1 MNEWLALTMLALV
14 FAFATLI
21 RVLLGPV
28 ATEPASSR
36 DTTPWWPSY
45 TTALDQAVQRQLLLQ
60 LAVSPTSL
68 QGIELPPSHPVP
80 VDRQTD
86 PVLGWRFWSLRQG
99 FSESGHTTMWLLT
112 SMNDTVWRPRVAMRA
127 TCEAGRLVPFQAV
140 PPNPFHDAPT
150 QQCTCGVYAFR
161 PESFINGIWQAPL
174 GCVVGEIKGWGRVM
188 EHQLGWRAASAYP
201 SSIFLFCAW
210 CYSEGHWTRADW
222 VGFGSLSGIV
232 VPNALTSLRRMARVA
247 ALVPDPDTPM
257 GICDRHWDAP
267 ANRPPIRGH
276 VHSAADVTA
285 RLLAD
290 YGVKEAAPPGA
301 DR

>member
-1 MNEWLALTMLALV
+1 MNEWLDLTMLALV
-14 FAFATLI
+14 FAFATVI

-28 ATEPASSR
+28 AVEPASSR
-36 DTTPWWPSY
+36 DTTPWGPPD
-45 TTALDQAVQRQLLLQ
+45 TTALDHAVQRRLLLQ
-60 LAVSPTSL
+60 LLATPTSGR
-68 QGIELPPSHPVP
+68 GIELPRHPIP

-99 FSESGHTTMWLLT
+99 FSESGHTTMWMLT
-112 SMNDTVWRPRVAMRA
+112 SMNETVWRPRVAMRA
-127 TCEAGRLVPFQAV
+127 TCQARALIPSPAV
-140 PPNPFHDAPT
+140 PSTPLHDAPA

-161 PESFINGIWQAPL
+161 PKSFRDGIWRVPL

-210 CYSEGHWTRADW
+210 CYGDGHWTRADW
-222 VGFGSLSGIV
+222 VGFGSLSEIMTTN
-232 VPNALTSLRRMARVA
+232 VPTPRARTALVA
-247 ALVPDPDTPM
+247 AVMPDPDTPM
-257 GICDRHWDAP
+257 GICDRHWDVP
-267 ANRPPIRGH
+267 AARPPIRGH

-290 YGVKEAAPPGA
+290 YGVEEAAPPGA
-301 DR
+301 G

>member
-60 LAVSPTSL
+60 LAVPPTSL
-68 QGIELPPSHPVP
+68 QEIELPPSHPVP

-201 SSIFLFCAW
+201 SSIFLVLRLVLQR
-210 CYSEGHWTRADW
+210 RALDA
-222 VGFGSLSGIV
+222 SGLGRV
-232 VPNALTSLRRMARVA
+232 RVA
-247 ALVPDPDTPM
+247 IGHCGGECSHLLDED
-257 GICDRHWDAP
+257 GSS
-267 ANRPPIRGH
+267 RG
-276 VHSAADVTA
+276 A
-285 RLLAD
+285 
-290 YGVKEAAPPGA
+290 GA
-301 DR
+301 GSGYSDGDM